1 MNRDYGKL
9 HFYTEERRNHYEEVN
24 KSSQKQIGDNGESIA
39 KQWFIDN
46 GYEVRDSSAS
56 QDAHKHIDFYIK
68 ENGVWKSVD
77 VKYKKNFYIELTNN
91 WGKPGWIYTGAD
103 YIFQMFQQGGKW
115 KWNIDEAYLYKRED
129 MIKYMRNNFPL
140 FIDKFCTKFGKSKL
154 WEVFPI
160 RIKDMTFLKK
170 VKI

>member
-9 HFYTEERRNHYEEVN
+9 HIYTEERRKYYEEMN
-24 KSSQKQIGDNGESIA
+24 KSSRKQIGDNGESIA

-46 GYEVRDSSAS
+46 GYEVKDSSAS

-77 VKYKKNFYIELTNN
+77 VKYKKNFYIELINN
-91 WGKPGWIYTGAD
+91 WGKQGWIYTGAD
-103 YIFQMFQQGGKW
+103 YIFQLFQKGGKW
-115 KWNIDEAYLYKRED
+115 NWNIDEAYLYKRED
-129 MIKYMRNNFPL
+129 MIKYMKNNFPL

-154 WEVFPI
+154 WEVFPV
-160 RIKDMTFLKK
+160 RIKDMKFLKK
-170 VKI
+170 IKI

>member
-1 MNRDYGKL
+1 MKEYDNLKWFSR
-9 HFYTEERRNHYEEVN
+9 ERKNYYKRVN
-24 KSSQKQIGDNGESIA
+24 NSIEKRIGDDGEMIA

-68 ENGVWKSVD
+68 ENGEWKSVD

-103 YIFQMFQQGGKW
+103 YIFQLFQKGGKW

-129 MIKYMRNNFPL
+129 MIKYMKNNFPL
-140 FIDKFCTKFGKSKL
+140 FIDKFCTKFEKSKL

-160 RIKDMTFLKK
+160 RIKDMKFLKK

>member
-24 KSSQKQIGDNGESIA
+24 KSPQKQIGDNGESIA

-46 GYEVRDSSAS
+46 GYEVKDSTSN
-56 QDAHKHIDFYIK
+56 QDASHHADFYIK

-77 VKYKKNFYIELTNN
+77 VKYKKKFYIELINN
-91 WGKPGWIYTGAD
+91 WSKQGWIYTGAD
-103 YIFQMFQQGGKW
+103 YIFQMFQQGSSW
-115 KWNIDEAYLYKRED
+115 DTNTAYLYKRED
-129 MIKYMRNNFPL
+129 MIKYMRNNFSL

-160 RIKDMTFLKK
+160 RIKDMPFLKK